1 MLACIQTLLM
11 TSVLQQVLGGGWWT
25 GSPGPLALDLL
36 RPTVTVVIPTAC
48 AGDVV
53 DAASP
58 CSTVNL
64 LRWDLSAQQIRA
76 LTTQLIE
83 QTKSVYDRVGAQ
95 DFEDVSYESTLKALA
110 DVEVTYTGE
119 RGHGDSHPLNTT
131 PPCTK
136 GAS

>member
-1 MLACIQTLLM
+1 M
-11 TSVLQQVLGGGWWT
+11 TSLLQQVLGGGWCT
-25 GSPGPLALDLL
+25 DSPGPLALDLL
-36 RPTVTVVIPTAC
+36 RLSPAIPAAC

-58 CSTVNL
+58 ASTVNH

-83 QTKSVYDRVGAQ
+83 QTKCVYDRVGAQ
-95 DFEDVSYESTLKALA
+95 NFEDVSYESTLKALA

-119 RGHGDSHPLNTT
+119 RRQ
-131 PPCTK
+131 
-136 GAS
+136 

>member
-1 MLACIQTLLM
+1 M
-11 TSVLQQVLGGGWWT
+11 TWLLQQVPGGGWWT
-25 GSPGPLALDLL
+25 GSPGPLALYLL
-36 RPTVTVVIPTAC
+36 RLTVTVVIPTAC

-53 DAASP
+53 HAASP
-58 CSTVNL
+58 CSTVNH

-95 DFEDVSYESTLKALA
+95 GFEDVSYESTLKALA

-119 RGHGDSHPLNTT
+119 CRQ
-131 PPCTK
+131 
-136 GAS
+136 